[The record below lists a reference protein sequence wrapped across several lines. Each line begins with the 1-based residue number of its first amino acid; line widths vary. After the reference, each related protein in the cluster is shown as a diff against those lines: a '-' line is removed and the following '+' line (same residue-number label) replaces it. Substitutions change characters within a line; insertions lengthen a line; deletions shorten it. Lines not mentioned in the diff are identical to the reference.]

1 MTTRIC
7 GFAKVRN
14 EIVRGNLYRCLANL
28 EAVCDS
34 GIVCDDASTDGTAE
48 ILESWAL
55 ERGWIFL
62 QIPAAEQRFEN
73 ELAVKQQMLDLLG
86 DIETPS
92 WVWWLD
98 GDETLDA
105 AGTAR
110 LPEWVASLQD
120 DVKGVRFHYTQL
132 WREVSWARTDDGFD
146 GGEFA
151 KLWRWRPDLS
161 FDTRTGI
168 LHRQQFPT
176 QIEYAKTLLAPFDVI
191 HWGNV
196 GKALVF
202 KAIQY
207 SGGLGGVDRHLAFGH
222 TVEESLATGEGYD
235 KPEWSKP
242 HPTYRRVDASLLPEQ
257 VVGETRTTR
266 IHAEPEPFSMGEIR
280 RIRSM
285 GNMRGLEGWFTVC
298 IPTFN
303 RMETLPRAL
312 DSLRSQVYG
321 KWIAVI
327 LDDGST
333 DATQALAQEWQRT
346 DPRIFYCRYEKNVGG
361 VAMNELGMAMA
372 CEFTEYW
379 SRLGS
384 DDWWGPEKLAEDVAA
399 LAHHEAIFGPFS
411 VFKHGRVDHTCAG
424 SWGPENG
431 ASPSERLRRGEFLA
445 SWANVAVKTSVLRKV
460 REKHGNFCDPALRN
474 MEDFLVNARI
484 AHVADW
490 TWRLGSPASAFWNCL
505 EAVGASPDASASAN
519 AAMTT
524 RDKIITDKLIAEM
537 QSQASR

>member
-1 MTTRIC
+1 MKVA
-7 GFAKVRN
+7 GFLKARQEVIR
-14 EIVRGNLYRCLANL
+14 EGNIGRVLANL
-28 EAVCDS
+28 DAI
-34 GIVCDDASTDGTAE
+34 GITQGVVCDDSSSDGTAE
-48 ILESWAL
+48 IIDAWAAS
-55 ERGWIFL
+55 RPGWAVL
-62 QIPAAEQRFEN
+62 HTEPAEQDFKL
-73 ELAVKQQMLDLLG
+73 ELRVKQRMLDFIHAQRG
-86 DIETPS
+86 TSREVEWIYWTDA
-92 WVWWLD
+92 
-98 GDETLDA
+98 DETLDSN
-105 AGTAR
+105 GTKN
-110 LPEWVASLQD
+110 LLDWVAELSP
-120 DVKGVRFHYTQL
+120 DVQAAKFAYEQM
-132 WREVSWARTDDGFD
+132 WRTASWARTDDGFD
-146 GGEFA
+146 QGVFCR
-151 KLWRWRPDLS
+151 LWRYSPDLS
-161 FDTRTGI
+161 FDTRTDM
-168 LHRQQFPT
+168 LHRSQFPV
-176 QIEYAKTLLAPFDVI
+176 QISYAKATLAPFKVL
-191 HWGNV
+191 HWGSY
-196 GKALVF
+196 GKSMQW
-202 KAIQY
+202 KAHQY
-207 SGGLGGVDRHLAFGH
+207 SGGLGGVDRHIAFGH
-222 TVEESLATGEGYD
+222 SPAESLATGIGYD
-235 KPEWSKP
+235 EAKWSSP
-242 HPTYRRVDASLLPEQ
+242 FPTYRKIDPATIPAHCE
-257 VVGETRTTR
+257 R
-266 IHAEPEPFSMGEIR
+266 IEGPEPKPFTLDEIR
-280 RIRSM
+280 IIRSM

-321 KWIAVI
+321 KWIAII

-361 VAMNELGMAMA
+361 VAMNERGMAMA

-445 SWANVAVKTSVLRKV
+445 SWANVAVRTSVLRKV

-537 QSQASR
+537 QSQAAR